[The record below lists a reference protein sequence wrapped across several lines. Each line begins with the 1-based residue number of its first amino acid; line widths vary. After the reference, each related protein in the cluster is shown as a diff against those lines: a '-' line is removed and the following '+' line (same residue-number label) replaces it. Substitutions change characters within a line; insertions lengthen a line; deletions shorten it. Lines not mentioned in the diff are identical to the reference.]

1 MIIQDHHYLVEISY
15 NQRGLFISLHSMSE
29 PNERNTVLEIENADK
44 VHEIMSAFDFDYEML
59 AKHVK
64 VFKNQIKIRKPA
76 EGLFAHETIIEERP
90 KKVATSRTPYAA
102 MSSSK
107 EERRHSIG
115 PST

>member
-29 PNERNTVLEIENADK
+29 PNERNSVLEIESADK
-44 VHEIMSAFDFDYEML
+44 VQEIMSAFDYDYEML

-64 VFKNQIKIRKPA
+64 VFRNQIKIRKP
-76 EGLFAHETIIEERP
+76 GLIAQETVIEEVP
-90 KKVATSRTPYAA
+90 KKVSTSRTPYAA
-102 MSSSK
+102 YSSSK
-107 EERRHSIG
+107 EDRRHSIG